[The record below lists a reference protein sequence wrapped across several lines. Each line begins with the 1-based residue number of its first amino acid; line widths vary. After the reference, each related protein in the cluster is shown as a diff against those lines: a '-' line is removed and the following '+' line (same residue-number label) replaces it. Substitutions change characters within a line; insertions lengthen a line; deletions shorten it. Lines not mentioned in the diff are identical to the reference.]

1 MTQLKDRLARV
12 LPVMV
17 LSGAAGAFAV
27 LGGCGDTEP
36 AVETDQWSAIT
47 DREWPPGDIPEDA
60 RLDVN
65 RQRTNVAVVL
75 DMSGSMGKDDCAGDH
90 ASKAVAARAALEA
103 WVAAV
108 PRDANL
114 GLIAFS
120 DSRVQTLVP
129 LGTDNRERFVD
140 TARAVNPSGGTPLL
154 SGMKAAHRML
164 IERARFQLGYG
175 RYQIVMITDGE
186 HSQGENP
193 LPEVEAILANP
204 ANPVEIHT
212 IGFCIDDS
220 ALKQPGLVQ
229 YQSAHDPEQL
239 AEGLS
244 QVLAESSTFE
254 PMESFDEQ

>member
-1 MTQLKDRLARV
+1 MKRLMNRLSLAMPAVV
-12 LPVMV
+12 L
-17 LSGAAGAFAV
+17 LGAAGAFGLV
-27 LGGCGDTEP
+27 SGCEDTAP
-36 AVETDQWSAIT
+36 DVEVDEWSAIT

-75 DMSGSMGKDDCAGDH
+75 DMSGSMGDGDCSGDH
-90 ASKAVAARAALEA
+90 DSKASAARAALA
-103 WVAAV
+103 TWVEAV

-114 GLIAFS
+114 GLIAFA

-129 LGTDNRERFVD
+129 LGTDNRERFVQ
-140 TARAVNPSGGTPLL
+140 AANEVYPSGGTPLL
-154 SGMKAAHRML
+154 SGMKAAHAML

-186 HSQGENP
+186 HSNGENP
-193 LPEVEAILANP
+193 LPEVEAVLGNP

-239 AEGLS
+239 AAGLS
-244 QVLAESSTFE
+244 KVLAESSSFE